1 MTQPDVD
8 EHIAAMRSRI
18 AEQLLHIQRLD
29 ALGRGTSDACEVL
42 DLMLSALAQMK
53 EVKKTLR
60 ALERVS

>member
-8 EHIAAMRSRI
+8 EHIAVMRSRI